1 MEGTASTA
9 VSEQFTAN
17 NPYLS
22 YLLMLLNSTNTAR
35 NLFKAVLE
43 IVYPV
48 HCGGCNEKGGDVL
61 CDKCVDSLR
70 MVEDDSTCPVCGR
83 WLGKKAVCGE
93 CIQKDRGFREGYYG
107 FYFENKLR
115 EAIHA
120 FKFHGR
126 KDVGKH
132 LVHLI
137 KGKIVSFSGSF
148 DCIIPMPVTEKR
160 LKERGFNQSF
170 IIGEEISKIT
180 GKPLY
185 YSVLYKAKD
194 TMDQYSLHRDERK
207 KNIRGAFTVRNGH
220 KIKAKNV
227 LLVDDLFT
235 TGYTAKEASGTLLK
249 AGAGH
254 TLFFALAR
262 TPS

>member
-1 MEGTASTA
+1 
-9 VSEQFTAN
+9 
-17 NPYLS
+17 
-22 YLLMLLNSTNTAR
+22 MLLNSTNTAH
-35 NLFKAVLE
+35 NFLKAVLE
-43 IVYPV
+43 IIYPV
-48 HCGGCNEKGGDVL
+48 HCGGCDKKGDIL
-61 CDKCVDSLR
+61 CRKCIDSLR
-70 MVEDDSTCPVCGR
+70 VVEDDSTCPVCGR
-83 WLGKKAVCGE
+83 WLGERAVCGE
-93 CIQKDRGFREGYYG
+93 CIQNKRGFREGYYG
-107 FYFENKLR
+107 FYFENRLR
-115 EAIHA
+115 DAIHA

-137 KGKIVSFSGSF
+137 NEKIISFSESF
-148 DCIIPMPVTEKR
+148 DCIIPMPVTERR

-180 GKPLY
+180 GKPVY
-185 YSVLYKAKD
+185 HSILYKTRD

-207 KNIRGAFTVRNGH
+207 KNIKGAFTVKNGH
-220 KIKAKNV
+220 DMQAKRV

-235 TGYTAKEASGTLLK
+235 TGYTAKEASGALLK

>member
-1 MEGTASTA
+1 M
-9 VSEQFTAN
+9 
-17 NPYLS
+17 PLS
-22 YLLMLLNSTNTAR
+22 STNTAR

-48 HCGGCNEKGGDVL
+48 RCGGCDKKGNVL
-61 CDKCVDSLR
+61 CKKCIDSFR
-70 MVEDDSTCPVCGR
+70 IVEDDLTCPVCGR
-83 WLGKKAVCGE
+83 WLGKRAVCGE
-93 CIQKDRGFREGYYG
+93 CIQKKRGFQEGYYG
-107 FYFENKLR
+107 FYFENRLR
-115 EAIHA
+115 DAIHA
-120 FKFHGR
+120 FKFNGR

-137 KGKIVSFSGSF
+137 KEKIVSFSDSF
-148 DCIIPMPVTEKR
+148 DCIIPMPVTERR

-180 GKPLY
+180 GKPVY
-185 YSVLYKAKD
+185 HSILYKARD
-194 TMDQYSLHRDERK
+194 TMDQYSLHRDERR
-207 KNIRGAFTVRNGH
+207 KNIKGAFIVKNGH
-220 KIKAKNV
+220 EIKAKRV

-235 TGYTAKEASGTLLK
+235 TGYTAKEASGVLFK

-254 TLFFALAR
+254 TMFFALAR

>member
-1 MEGTASTA
+1 
-9 VSEQFTAN
+9 
-17 NPYLS
+17 
-22 YLLMLLNSTNTAR
+22 MLLNQINTAR

-48 HCGGCNEKGGDVL
+48 HCGGCDKKGDIL
-61 CDKCVDSLR
+61 CRKCIDSFR
-70 MVEDDSTCPVCGR
+70 QVENDSVCPVCGR
-83 WLGKKAVCGE
+83 WLGKRALCGE
-93 CIQKDRGFREGYYG
+93 CIQKERGFREGYFG
-107 FYFENKLR
+107 FYFENRLR

-120 FKFHGR
+120 FKFHSR

-132 LVHLI
+132 LVHLTKERI
-137 KGKIVSFSGSF
+137 LLFSGSF

-185 YSVLYKAKD
+185 HSILYKAKD

-207 KNIRGAFTVRNGH
+207 KNIRGAFAVKNGH
-220 KIKAKNV
+220 EIKAKSV

-249 AGAGH
+249 AGAGS
-254 TLFFALAR
+254 TLIFALAR